1 MGENIRQYIYKCAT
15 GKDKMAKKWI
25 SCLMDTGYITDTRK
39 QLRDNFL
46 WKDNNMDGGLFPV
59 FILQQRDINIWVLT

>member
-1 MGENIRQYIYKCAT
+1 
-15 GKDKMAKKWI
+15 
-25 SCLMDTGYITDTRK
+25 MDTGYITDTRK